1 MNPGATPERRRHSR
15 SPVKLRAVGLFARP
29 FLRRELSVLDVS
41 PAGARVQ
48 AKDGRGIVLGAC
60 CTIKIR
66 RAGLTEAFTIDAV
79 VVNIAGPNRFGLE
92 VSSPD
97 AIRELRDALNIEF
110 APDDLGTDD
119 PTAVGFAP
127 S

>member
-1 MNPGATPERRRHSR
+1 VPAFKPRTGAALSSARAAPSR
-15 SPVKLRAVGLFARP
+15 FV
-29 FLRRELSVLDVS
+29 
-41 PAGARVQ
+41 
-48 AKDGRGIVLGAC
+48 
-60 CTIKIR
+60 
-66 RAGLTEAFTIDAV
+66 AGLTEAFTIDAV